1 MGAEICLEKPDFD
14 QDFLYSR
21 AKCPIYI
28 LQPLRREPGG
38 NVVVTANM
46 NPSSCSYLFLNG
58 VFEGEMHLEEDFYDV
73 NDQVKI
79 KFRGNFDRVTSKI
92 GAIQV
97 SLVRMLILHNV
108 REK

>member
-1 MGAEICLEKPDFD
+1 
-14 QDFLYSR
+14 
-21 AKCPIYI
+21 
-28 LQPLRREPGG
+28 
-38 NVVVTANM
+38 M

-58 VFEGEMHLEEDFYDV
+58 VFEGEMHLEEDFYDI